1 MAKYKTF
8 SIDQAME
15 LFSELAKNEY
25 SIIPDFID
33 DFYVNGHY
41 ISLHSGYFNSIVID
55 NIIHRL
61 AGSYVIYDNNVEYSP
76 LDYIKHI
83 LSK

>member
-1 MAKYKTF
+1 MSNYKTF
-8 SIDQAME
+8 SIDQAIDLFTE
-15 LFSELAKNEY
+15 LSKNQY

-41 ISLHSGYFNSIVID
+41 VSLKSGYFNCIVID

-76 LDYIKHI
+76 LDYIRHI